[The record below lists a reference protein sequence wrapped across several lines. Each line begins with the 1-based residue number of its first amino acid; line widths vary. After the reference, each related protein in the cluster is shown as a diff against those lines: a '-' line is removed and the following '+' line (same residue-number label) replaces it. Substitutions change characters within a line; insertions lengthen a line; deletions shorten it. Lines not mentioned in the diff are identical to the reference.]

1 MGLNLL
7 CTSLPLANVM
17 LYAFNLSD
25 GVGKLIVIFLLVA
38 SIGVWTIMAAKHLEL
53 RKAERAD
60 RAFSHAFYR
69 QINPLELFV
78 RGPAHPTSPM
88 AKVYAAACVAVK
100 REFESQANKQHR
112 ALSQIDLSQERL
124 TALQIDAI
132 RKVAECAA
140 ADQILL
146 LEDQMATL
154 GTAYTIAP
162 MLGLFGTVW
171 GVMVAFEAMGRQ
183 GMANLSAVA
192 PGISSALLTTVVGL
206 IVAIPSAI
214 GSNRLNEKIRF
225 LGIQME
231 NFSEKFAA
239 RLQQSF
245 LYE

>member
-1 MGLNLL
+1 MFMNFVAGA
-7 CTSLPLANVM
+7 LPVAGVLW
-17 LYAFNLSD
+17 AFNISD
-25 GVGKLIVIFLLVA
+25 PIGKLIVLVLIAA
-38 SIGVWTIMAAKHLEL
+38 SILAWSIMLAKYLEL
-53 RKAERAD
+53 RKVERAD
-60 RAFSHAFYR
+60 QNFAHAFER
-69 QINPLELFV
+69 QENPLEIFV
-78 RGPAHPTSPM
+78 RGPAHPDSPM

-100 REFESQANKQHR
+100 REFEAQAHKQHR
-112 ALSQIDLSQERL
+112 AISQIDLSQERL
-124 TALQIDAI
+124 SALQIDAI

-171 GVMVAFEAMGRQ
+171 GVMVAFEAMGKQ